1 MNHLILGF
9 VAVVIGVVAAIGF
22 LVLIAS
28 ILQAVAG

>member
-9 VAVVIGVVAAIGF
+9 VIGFIGVAAAIGF
-22 LVLIAS
+22 LVLVAS